1 VILVIAIGGI
11 MNKTYYDLQN
21 KIIKLNDYVA
31 YSRFGS
37 MPSLDICQ
45 VVGFTAKGIKIKKP
59 REEKPTVVYN
69 SEFAMIVLN
78 KSNLTKETIKSIGK
92 NK

>member
-1 VILVIAIGGI
+1 MIAIGGT

-37 MPSLDICQ
+37 MPSLDICK
-45 VVGFTAKGIKIKKP
+45 VVGFTAKGIRIKKH